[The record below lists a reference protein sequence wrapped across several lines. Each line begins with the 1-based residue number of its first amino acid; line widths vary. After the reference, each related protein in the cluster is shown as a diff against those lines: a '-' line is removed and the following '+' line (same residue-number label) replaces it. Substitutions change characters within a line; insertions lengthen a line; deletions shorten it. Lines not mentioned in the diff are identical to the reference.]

1 MASKTVSKGQ
11 RYIGETKQQLRDGYG
26 IYKYSNS
33 FFRYEGDWKEGK
45 KHGHG
50 KLIMG
55 DGSYYEGEFIH
66 GEIEGHGFRK
76 WASGVTYSGQFA
88 DGEMNGHGV
97 MTYAD
102 NSVYEGEFLNNK
114 REGRGI
120 LKQSDGA
127 VYEGSFH
134 NDKKHG
140 EGSQRY
146 NNGDVYIGDWIKGMR
161 QGSGEL
167 RCLDA
172 TIYDGQW
179 RNDLYNGE
187 GTMLHSSGMTYEG
200 MWINGRPAGEA
211 AKIVIM
217 TDPELDM
224 YQGTSFGI
232 EVEVQSESGETVR
245 QENGRLLQITA
256 GFRHY
261 TPSQTSPLFDLIE
274 DMEEKPVPT
283 PYGYDVVAY
292 PLTEYSYIEEKYC
305 LDGYVPKP
313 STALTEGT
321 TVEASIPE
329 EPEHVPQIEVIH
341 PASEAADETAKPDSS
356 KTDEGAVTDVTGTE
370 PTPQSGS
377 EAAES
382 VPATAADGS
391 LGTEQQL
398 TGTAD
403 LAEETSP
410 VPPPISDQK
419 TENGRTS
426 FKDLILPGVSSSSF
440 PYAISPV
447 KEDSDL
453 SLSGDQRSRSGTKT
467 KLKTSGKG
475 NKRAEDD
482 MPIDATMLEKRDPKA
497 YKIKREKM
505 YGDERFA
512 RPAEYVIMVNDVTE
526 PPFMGKRLPTTY
538 CLVRI
543 QHPKKSKKVKTPSK
557 GSKPSSRGST
567 HD

>member
-1 MASKTVSKGQ
+1 MASKTVAKGQ

-50 KLIMG
+50 KLVMA

-76 WASGVTYSGQFA
+76 WSSGVTYSGQFL

-102 NSVYEGEFLNNK
+102 NSVYEGEFLGNK
-114 REGRGI
+114 REGHGI
-120 LKQSDGA
+120 FKQSDGA
-127 VYEGSFH
+127 IYEGSFH

-140 EGSQRY
+140 EGSQQY
-146 NNGDVYIGDWIKGMR
+146 LNGDVYIGDWIKGCR

-167 RCLDA
+167 RCADGTL
-172 TIYDGQW
+172 YDGQW

-187 GTMLHSSGMTYEG
+187 GTMIHSSGMTYEG
-200 MWINGRPAGEA
+200 MWINGRPAVEA
-211 AKIVIM
+211 AKISIIN
-217 TDPELDM
+217 DPELDM
-224 YQGTSFGI
+224 YQGTSFSI
-232 EVEVQSESGETVR
+232 EVEVRSESGELVSP
-245 QENGRLLQITA
+245 ENGRSLQITA

-261 TPSQTSPLFDLIE
+261 MPSQTSPLFDLIE
-274 DMEEKPVPT
+274 DMEEKPSPT

-305 LDGYVPKP
+305 LDGYIPKP
-313 STALTEGT
+313 STALTEAT

-329 EPEHVPQIEVIH
+329 EPAHVPQIEVIH
-341 PASEAADETAKPDSS
+341 PGSEAPEETTKPEPS
-356 KTDEGAVTDVTGTE
+356 KTDEGAVTDVTSTE
-370 PTPQSGS
+370 PSPLAGS
-377 EAAES
+377 EQTES
-382 VPATAADGS
+382 APATAAEGS
-391 LGTEQQL
+391 VATDQQL
-398 TGTAD
+398 PGTAD
-403 LAEETSP
+403 LAEESSP
-410 VPPPISDQK
+410 IPPAINDQK
-419 TENGRTS
+419 TESGRTS
-426 FKDLILPGVSSSSF
+426 FKGLVLPGAPIGYRPFNVLDIMLEEE
-440 PYAISPV
+440 A
-447 KEDSDL
+447 
-453 SLSGDQRSRSGTKT
+453 RTKT
-467 KLKTSGKG
+467 RNSKTAGLAQQLRLGAKLGKTV
-475 NKRAEDD
+475 DD
-482 MPIDATMLEKRDPKA
+482 MPIDATLLEKRDPKA
-497 YKIKREKM
+497 YKIKREKL

-526 PPFMGKRLPTTY
+526 PLFFGKRLPTAY